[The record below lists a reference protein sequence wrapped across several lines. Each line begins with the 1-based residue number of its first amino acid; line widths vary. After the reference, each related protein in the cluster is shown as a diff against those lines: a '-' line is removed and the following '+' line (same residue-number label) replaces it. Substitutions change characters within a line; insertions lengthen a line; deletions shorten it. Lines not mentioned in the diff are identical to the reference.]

1 MLEDKKKRMHFAI
14 EVALIVGFLWL
25 SWKYSGLVN
34 RVDQLKRDVLE
45 LENTC
50 RLMGVRFASPGVMV
64 SE

>member
-1 MLEDKKKRMHFAI
+1 MHFAI
-14 EVALIVGFLWL
+14 EFALIVGFLWL
-25 SWKYSGLVN
+25 SWKYSGLAD

-50 RLMGVRFASPGVMV
+50 RLMGVRFASPGIMV

>member
-1 MLEDKKKRMHFAI
+1 MHFAI
-14 EVALIVGFLWL
+14 DFALIVGFLWL
-25 SWKYSGLVN
+25 SWKYSGLAN

-50 RLMGVRFASPGVMV
+50 RLMGVRFASPGIMV